1 MKCIS
6 HSYPSQLVIN
16 RRCHAV
22 QSLEADQ
29 RVVSV
34 TTAVRA
40 PSAGS
45 EQVGGH
51 EEDKVW
57 GPPHCGQPWDR
68 NSHLW
73 LEPAGAWN
81 ARSKTPSYRKTCCGS
96 HITNLSVLLF
106 LEVKETLTRKLIH
119 PSMLTPSIADT
130 NYIVLKLY
138 WYSLSIAKVLLHFLM
153 SHKVFRLSPAFRQTA
168 TKSSRYAFQDKSQWN
183 TYYILSGLFLWQQIC
198 KFSTLTN
205 EIYTHFNHS

>member
-1 MKCIS
+1 MKCIW

-16 RRCHAV
+16 RRCRAV

-29 RVVSV
+29 KVVSV

-73 LEPAGAWN
+73 LESAGAWN

-106 LEVKETLTRKLIH
+106 LDVKETLTRKLIH
-119 PSMLTPSIADT
+119 PSMLTPLIADT
-130 NYIVLKLY
+130 NYIVLNYIDILCP
-138 WYSLSIAKVLLHFLM
+138 LPRF
-153 SHKVFRLSPAFRQTA
+153 
-168 TKSSRYAFQDKSQWN
+168 
-183 TYYILSGLFLWQQIC
+183 YYISSCPVRFFVFLRLLD
-198 KFSTLTN
+198 KLPLNLHVMHSKTSDN
-205 EIYTHFNHS
+205 EIHIIF